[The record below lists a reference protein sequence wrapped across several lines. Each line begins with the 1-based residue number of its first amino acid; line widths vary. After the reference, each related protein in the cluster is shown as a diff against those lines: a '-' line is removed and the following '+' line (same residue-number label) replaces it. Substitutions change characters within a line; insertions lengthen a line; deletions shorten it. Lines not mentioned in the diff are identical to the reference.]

1 MVSFKISIDS
11 VSLDQISLYVPS
23 PVDLILTKMMR
34 VDPIDREDIRFIF
47 ERAKISSNDL
57 RDHLK
62 RAVCPHVEEIKKAF
76 EQNEKWLESEEMV

>member
-1 MVSFKISIDS
+1 LVSFKISIDS

-34 VDPIDREDIRFIF
+34 VNPIDREDIRFIF

-57 RDHLK
+57 RDHFK

-76 EQNEKWLESEEMV
+76 EQNKR

>member
-1 MVSFKISIDS
+1 MIK
-11 VSLDQISLYVPS
+11 LCLYVPS

-47 ERAKISSNDL
+47 EQAKISSNDL

-62 RAVCPHVEEIKKAF
+62 RAVCPHVEEIKEAF
-76 EQNEKWLESEEMV
+76 EQNKRWLESEDMA